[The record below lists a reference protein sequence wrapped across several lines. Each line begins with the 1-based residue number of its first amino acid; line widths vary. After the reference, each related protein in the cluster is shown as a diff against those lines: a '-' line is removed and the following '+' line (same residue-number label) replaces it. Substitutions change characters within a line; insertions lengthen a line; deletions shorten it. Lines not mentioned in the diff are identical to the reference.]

1 MEHISNT
8 CTAPSIVIQT
18 TKTYCCIYYY
28 ILTLLLTVY
37 WMFLG
42 YNIFQEAVTLQFVL
56 QILYKEKCLLYAYIY
71 NAVY

>member
-18 TKTYCCIYYY
+18 TSTYCGIYYY

-42 YNIFQEAVTLQFVL
+42 YQIFQEAVTLQFVL
-56 QILYKEKCLLYAYIY
+56 QILYKGKCLLYAYIY
-71 NAVY
+71 SAVY